1 MLLLTTVDGDSIY
14 EQEQIA
20 KALEV
25 MRALPLVSQGTLT
38 ALRELRLPIGR
49 LRASTVDEAVRQ
61 AAHKPRRAWDVG
73 TVTLGKIARGPTA
86 FPDLSALTGCAGL
99 HTVLFNANVTDLS
112 PLADC
117 PTLHTLDIY
126 GCDELSDVSA
136 RGLRDA
142 PHAQPLVVQE
152 SDGRIGAGGLRDV
165 TYAQALSLRGD
176 GSPARR
182 YTRSSSSN
190 AME

>member
-1 MLLLTTVDGDSIY
+1 
-14 EQEQIA
+14 
-20 KALEV
+20 
-25 MRALPLVSQGTLT
+25 
-38 ALRELRLPIGR
+38 
-49 LRASTVDEAVRQ
+49 
-61 AAHKPRRAWDVG
+61 
-73 TVTLGKIARGPTA
+73 
-86 FPDLSALTGCAGL
+86 
-99 HTVLFNANVTDLS
+99 LS